1 MTCDELLRRL
11 TDFGDGVLPES
22 LCEELR
28 EHMTGC
34 DSCAD
39 LQADLAALSRL
50 CHECP
55 RPRLPDEVRR
65 RLEERLG
72 HSGLRSGSGSG
83 SGTGGPGSREGSD

>member
-11 TDFGDGVLPES
+11 TDVGDGALSES

-28 EHMTGC
+28 EHMAGC

-55 RPRLPDEVRR
+55 PPRLPEDVRR

-72 HSGLRSGSGSG
+72 SGGSGSG
-83 SGTGGPGSREGSD
+83 AGVGPRKGTD

>member
-11 TDFGDGVLPES
+11 TDFGDGALPES

-34 DSCAD
+34 GSCAD

-55 RPRLPDEVRR
+55 PPRLPEDVRR
-65 RLEERLG
+65 RLEERLA
-72 HSGLRSGSGSG
+72 SGGSG
-83 SGTGGPGSREGSD
+83 SGTAGNGSREGSD

>member
-11 TDFGDGVLPES
+11 TDFGDGALPES

-28 EHMTGC
+28 QHMAEC
-34 DSCAD
+34 DTCSD

-55 RPRLPDEVRR
+55 PPRLPDDVRR
-65 RLEERLG
+65 RLEERLDTG
-72 HSGLRSGSGSG
+72 GSGA
-83 SGTGGPGSREGSD
+83 GTGRAGSREGSD

>member
-22 LCEELR
+22 LCDELR
-28 EHMTGC
+28 QHTAGC
-34 DSCAD
+34 DSCSD

-55 RPRLPDEVRR
+55 SPRLPDDVRR
-65 RLEERLG
+65 RLEEHLDAG
-72 HSGLRSGSGSG
+72 GSGA
-83 SGTGGPGSREGSD
+83 GTGSPGSRERID

>member
-11 TDFGDGVLPES
+11 TDFGDGALPES

-34 DSCAD
+34 GSCAD

-55 RPRLPDEVRR
+55 PPRLPDDVRR
-65 RLEERLG
+65 RLEERLLG
-72 HSGLRSGSGSG
+72 AGGSGSG
-83 SGTGGPGSREGSD
+83 AGVGPREGSD

>member
-11 TDFGDGVLPES
+11 TDFGDGALPES

-39 LQADLAALSRL
+39 LQADLAALARL
-50 CHECP
+50 CRECP
-55 RPRLPDEVRR
+55 SPRLPEDVRR
-65 RLEERLG
+65 RLDKRLG
-72 HSGLRSGSGSG
+72 SGGSG
-83 SGTGGPGSREGSD
+83 SGTGGARPRERND

>member
-11 TDFGDGVLPES
+11 TDFGDGALPEP

-28 EHMTGC
+28 QHMTGC

-39 LQADLAALSRL
+39 LQADLAALARL

-55 RPRLPDEVRR
+55 PPRLPEDVRR

-72 HSGLRSGSGSG
+72 SG
-83 SGTGGPGSREGSD
+83 SGTARNGSREGSD

>member
-11 TDFGDGVLPES
+11 TDFGDGALPES

-34 DSCAD
+34 DSCAE
-39 LQADLAALSRL
+39 LQADLAALARL

-55 RPRLPDEVRR
+55 SPRLPEDVRR
-65 RLEERLG
+65 RLEERLS
-72 HSGLRSGSGSG
+72 SGGSGSG
-83 SGTGGPGSREGSD
+83 AVRSGERSD

>member
-11 TDFGDGVLPES
+11 TDFGDGVLSES

-28 EHMTGC
+28 QHMAGC
-34 DSCAD
+34 DFCAD
-39 LQADLAALSRL
+39 LQADLAALARV

-55 RPRLPDEVRR
+55 PPRLPEDVRR

-72 HSGLRSGSGSG
+72 SGGSG
-83 SGTGGPGSREGSD
+83 SGTGGAGARKGSD

>member
-1 MTCDELLRRL
+1 MRCDELLRRL
-11 TDFGDGVLPES
+11 TDFGDGALPES

-28 EHMTGC
+28 EHMAGC

-39 LQADLAALSRL
+39 LQADLAALSRP

-55 RPRLPDEVRR
+55 PPRLPDEVRR

-72 HSGLRSGSGSG
+72 SGGAGSGAGGVGPRQG
-83 SGTGGPGSREGSD
+83 SN

>member
-11 TDFGDGVLPES
+11 TDFGDGALPES

-28 EHMTGC
+28 QHMTGC

-55 RPRLPDEVRR
+55 PPRLPEDVRR

-72 HSGLRSGSGSG
+72 SGGSG
-83 SGTGGPGSREGSD
+83 SGTGGTGSREGS